1 MKPFHVA
8 AETHDRVTDVPPSKS
23 GGPVTLLSHR
33 PHRISGSGGAAAV
46 GARAPANACNPAIP
60 SNSKTF
66 ITSPKI
72 CFQALCRSVR
82 QKALIIEDRKMVYA
96 YLLEFADCS
105 CAMTM
110 LTPHPAGH
118 VPNAILDA

>member
-8 AETHDRVTDVPPSKS
+8 AETHDRVTDVPPSNS

-33 PHRISGSGGAAAV
+33 PHRIGGSGGAAAV
-46 GARAPANACNPAIP
+46 GACAPDVICNPTIP

-66 ITSPKI
+66 ITFSKKLLSGFMPE
-72 CFQALCRSVR
+72 CTTHALYRR
-82 QKALIIEDRKMVYA
+82 HKMVYA